1 MEVAMTL
8 SRIKLLTSVLWAALG
23 GAMVMSLVGCGDMLT
38 WAAEAKR
45 QGIEQYNDGRY
56 AEAAG
61 SFRNAAR
68 QDPIDPETEYW
79 LGLSYEQTHS
89 YHEAIVAYKTALRLQ
104 PDPSSV
110 RFDHQMHDNAFDRL
124 ARVIAQTDSS
134 STETD
139 LIVKT
144 ASDSRSSDDYRLI
157 GRIFRYRGDADTA
170 LDNYRR
176 AVQLNPDNYVA
187 QKELGLYLELL
198 VQNQEAGQV
207 LRDAYRLN
215 QQDQDIDTALRRIGM
230 VPGPGL
236 LAQGQLT
243 RSAIPVQSTEDELS
257 PASPAAHISGPVR
270 DSAAPHD

>member
-1 MEVAMTL
+1 VKFFPFDL
-8 SRIKLLTSVLWAALG
+8 VKSVLSAALG
-23 GAMVMSLVGCGDMLT
+23 GAIVLSLAGCGDMLT
-38 WAAEAKR
+38 WAADAKR

-56 AEAAG
+56 AQATG

-68 QDPIDPETEYW
+68 QDPTDPETEYW
-79 LGLSYEQTHS
+79 LGLSYEQTHC
-89 YHEAIVAYKTALRLQ
+89 YHEAINAYKTALRLQ
-104 PDPSSV
+104 PDPTSV

-124 ARVIAQTDSS
+124 ARVVAQTDASN
-134 STETD
+134 TETD

-144 ASDSRSSDDYRLI
+144 AADTKAPDEYRLL

-176 AVQLNPDNYVA
+176 ALQLNPDSYVA
-187 QKELGLYLELL
+187 QKELGLYLEVLG
-198 VQNQEAGQV
+198 QNQEAGQV

-236 LAQGQLT
+236 LAQDG
-243 RSAIPVQSTEDELS
+243 SARPVMPSQRTEDELV
-257 PASPAAHISGPVR
+257 PVAHVSGPVR
-270 DSAAPHD
+270 DSAVPRD